1 MPEYDTLI
9 YEKPEAGIVRI
20 WLNRPEARN
29 AQNTQLLYELNDAFD
44 TAMVDSQT
52 KVVII
57 AAKGPHFSAGHDLQE
72 INSRGSEHKR
82 VGTWSD
88 DNWDGSSV
96 TAAKRKFM
104 TGLCPRWRGFGQTHY
119 CVCAR

>member
-1 MPEYDTLI
+1 MFVVPLPHVQKDTDMPDFDNLI

-57 AAKGPHFSAGHDLQE
+57 AAKGPHFSAGHDQCPWRGRRQPST
-72 INSRGSEHKR
+72 SRGAS
-82 VGTWSD
+82 
-88 DNWDGSSV
+88 
-96 TAAKRKFM
+96 
-104 TGLCPRWRGFGQTHY
+104 
-119 CVCAR
+119 